1 MRDLQRNYKR
11 CYYALYKG
19 KEEILDADG
28 RFTGETRPVYS
39 EPVLMTANYGP
50 ATGFA
55 EAQLFGTFTDYSHIL
70 STSGRIMPFDE
81 QTVFWLYIEPNEEA
95 DNYNFRISKPAYN
108 LNSQVFAMKAV
119 G

>member
-11 CYYALYKG
+11 CYYALYLG
-19 KEEILDADG
+19 EEDILDDQG
-28 RFTGETRPVYS
+28 LNTGETRPIYT
-39 EPVLMTANYGP
+39 EPVLLTANYGP

-70 STSGRIMPFDE
+70 STSGREMPFNE
-81 QTVFWLYIEPNEEA
+81 QTVFWLYIEPNETA
-95 DNYNFRISKPAYN
+95 DNYNFRVSKPGYN
-108 LNSQVFAMKAV
+108 LNTQVFAMKAV